1 MTLNLRISSGPKPA
15 PKGSTRASRSPS
27 VADPQ
32 RSARP
37 GEPGRG
43 KRPGAAAPER
53 IVSLVPSHT
62 ETLHALG
69 LAARVVGRTRF
80 CIHPEPW
87 VGTVPAVGGTKD
99 AKLERILALR
109 PDLVVADKDE
119 NPKALVDGLQAA
131 GVEVVWSEIDT
142 VPDAAAFV
150 ERLAGLCGVPEAG
163 EREAAAIRLALG
175 EVAGAGGGT
184 PVFCPIWHA
193 PWMAFNATAYPSA
206 MLEAVGLRNAFA
218 GHAGPKYFE
227 VAPAEVAASGAAWT
241 LLPTEPFPFHRKP
254 VETAALGRAGQP
266 GRVRVIDG
274 EALTWFGVR
283 TAPGLRELARVAREL
298 AAASA

>member
-1 MTLNLRISSGPKPA
+1 MA
-15 PKGSTRASRSPS
+15 
-27 VADPQ
+27 VPQ
-32 RSARP
+32 
-37 GEPGRG
+37 
-43 KRPGAAAPER
+43 R

-87 VGTVPAVGGTKD
+87 VGSVPAVGGTKD
-99 AKLERILALR
+99 ARLERILALR

-119 NPKALVDGLQAA
+119 NPKALVEALQAQ
-131 GVEVVWSEIDT
+131 GVEVLWSAIDT

-150 ERLAGLCGVPEAG
+150 ERLADACGVPGAG
-163 EREAAAIRLALG
+163 AREAAAIRAALG
-175 EVAGAGGGT
+175 EVAGAGGGV
-184 PVFCPIWHA
+184 PVFCPIWHG
-193 PWMAFNATAYPSA
+193 PWMTFDRTAYPSA

-227 VAPAEVAASGAAWT
+227 VGPGEVAASGAAWT

-254 VETAALGRAGQP
+254 VDTAMLGRAGQP
-266 GRVRVIDG
+266 ERVRVIDG

-283 TAPGLRELARVAREL
+283 TAPGLRELAGVAREL
-298 AAASA
+298 SR